1 MNYSRFREF
10 LSRDTIISHI
20 LCAIMHI
27 SQHWICSSL
36 SAVIGTI
43 VIAVMIAKNYYGKWF
58 WLACILYLFLLIS
71 SAFCQHYDA
80 SLKQQMAKDN
90 EKNNTLY
97 GVALKKNEALI
108 STSDSLKALM
118 GSSGAGAYR
127 VARAIKHDGMTES
140 LKATREMFG
149 FQDVCFQ
156 ACKEIYNICKATY
169 PDNDFYI
176 TIFQRVERVG
186 RKKNSCKMI
195 AYYNKDHTEPSTY
208 HVSYSIPPTVSD
220 ETKIEYHTRLFA
232 SGENQQPYYLENK
245 AAIDRHF
252 KFHKTN
258 RKREERIKSYLGI
271 PSTVCHRGI
280 TFLLQIDSETENA
293 FGKDLS
299 EAKWFIENILKQ
311 YVLMLSMMYEF
322 DRLNEM
328 ADNRIRE
335 AARNDIK

>member
-1 MNYSRFREF
+1 MNYSRLRDF
-10 LSRDTIISHI
+10 LSRDTVISHI
-20 LCAIMHI
+20 LCAIMHV

-36 SAVIGTI
+36 SAAIGTI

-58 WLACILYLFLLIS
+58 WFVCILYLFLLIS
-71 SAFCQHYDA
+71 SAFCQHYDTF
-80 SLKQQMAKDN
+80 LRQQMADNN
-90 EKNNTLY
+90 EKYNTLY
-97 GVALKKNEALI
+97 DMALKKNEALI

-127 VARAIKHDGMTES
+127 VARAIKHEGMTES
-140 LKATREMFG
+140 LKATREIFG
-149 FQDVCFQ
+149 FQNVCFQ

-169 PDNDFYI
+169 PDADFYI
-176 TIFQRVERVG
+176 TIFQRVERAG
-186 RKKNSCKMI
+186 RKNDSCKMI
-195 AYYNKDHTEPSTY
+195 AYYNKNRTEPSTY
-208 HVSYSIPPTVSD
+208 HISYSIPPTVSD
-220 ETKIEYHTRLFA
+220 KTKIEYHTRLFA
-232 SGENQQPYYLENK
+232 SGETQHPYYLENK

-252 KFHKTN
+252 KFHKKN
-258 RKREERIKSYLGI
+258 RIREGRVKSYLGI
-271 PSTVCHRGI
+271 PSNVCNRGI

-299 EAKWFIENILKQ
+299 EANWFIDNILKQ

-335 AARNDIK
+335 AARNDTK